1 MRLPGHIGYAIISAI
16 LLATPVQAADKQED
30 MMASILRAAGRHGL
44 TGDDLVKAI
53 KDADAH
59 PLGSY
64 KNPVRVSSPAGERAY
79 LSRLMCADG
88 RHAGFER
95 GGSTGMG
102 PFGTILDVYA
112 VDCAD
117 TPTARVYMDMYH
129 SDYVET
135 RAVPGFTIK
144 P

>member
-1 MRLPGHIGYAIISAI
+1 MIKPRTIIVS
-16 LLATPVQAADKQED
+16 LLSGCLAFAPAVANAQKDS
-30 MMASILRAAGRHGL
+30 MASLMQALGMNGL
-44 TGDDLVKAI
+44 SREELEKAI
-53 KDADAH
+53 RNADAH
-59 PLGSY
+59 PLGSD

-79 LSRLMCADG
+79 LSRLICADG
-88 RHAGFER
+88 RHPGFER

-112 VDCAD
+112 VDCANA
-117 TPTARVYMDMYH
+117 PTVSVYMDMYH
-129 SDYVET
+129 SDYVEV